1 MLTRSRFLHVQVLG
15 KADFKLLLKWRLK
28 MQKYK
33 EELLK
38 QDAPEET
45 VEAVPVAPKEP
56 ERELTEKEKDALV
69 REELAQLRA
78 NVLAKKKRE
87 KKKVCCRGC
96 ILCVCVWAYPSGP
109 CHQLALDMFRIN
121 PPDPRYAPI

>member
-1 MLTRSRFLHVQVLG
+1 MI
-15 KADFKLLLKWRLK
+15 
-28 MQKYK
+28 KYK

-38 QDAPEET
+38 QDAPEDT
-45 VEAVPVAPKEP
+45 AADAATMDTKEP

-87 KKKVCCRGC
+87 KKKVCGFIQC
-96 ILCVCVWAYPSGP
+96 ILCMHVNGMLVWAHPSSP
-109 CHQLALDMFRIN
+109 CHKLEFDMLRN
-121 PPDPRYAPI
+121 

>member
-1 MLTRSRFLHVQVLG
+1 MYAHLQVLG
-15 KADFKLLLKWRLK
+15 KADFKQLLKWRLK
-28 MQKYK
+28 MIKYK

-38 QDAPEET
+38 QEAPVDESAEP
-45 VEAVPVAPKEP
+45 EAPVVTKEP

-87 KKKVCCRGC
+87 KKKVRSSDECVQWCIACRAS
-96 ILCVCVWAYPSGP
+96 V
-109 CHQLALDMFRIN
+109 
-121 PPDPRYAPI
+121 

>member
-1 MLTRSRFLHVQVLG
+1 MLG
-15 KADFKLLLKWRLK
+15 KGDFKTLLKWRLK
-28 MQKYK
+28 MIKYK

-38 QDAPEET
+38 QEAPEE
-45 VEAVPVAPKEP
+45 ASADAAPVAAKEP

-87 KKKVCCRGC
+87 KKKVCVFYPVHVLCGVRC
-96 ILCVCVWAYPSGP
+96 AWLCVCGVLVWAHPSSP
-109 CHQLALDMFRIN
+109 CHKLEFDMLRN
-121 PPDPRYAPI
+121 